1 MPDQTVLVAID
12 IGTTKVCVLIGE
24 AGRAGGVDV
33 IGIGQAPSDGL
44 RKGVV
49 VDIARTVQSVAAA
62 VDAAERLSG
71 LKVRSAFV
79 GISGSHI
86 GSQNSRGMVAVSSRQ
101 HEIQRDDTL
110 RAIENAR
117 AVSIPNT
124 REILHVIP
132 RGYVVDNNAG
142 VRDPIGM
149 SAVRLEVETHIVT
162 ASTTSVQNLSKC
174 VQRAGIEIDELVL
187 APLATAEALLSDEDR
202 ELGVVLCDIGGDT
215 TDVAIFPDGS
225 ISHCATIPMGARSV
239 TSDLGLVLR
248 VTPDV
253 AESLKVKQ
261 GTAVPLEVDPDEVI
275 QITSIGEEGP
285 RPITRRHMAQIIE
298 ARTAELFD
306 HVAREIEAAGATNR
320 LQAGVVLT
328 GGGALLTGIA
338 RAARDQLGMAARVMS
353 PTGLG
358 GLTHPTPR
366 PPYSASSG
374 LLIWGAKNWS
384 ADEDHV
390 AAPSLDGVGGR
401 LLRLFRSLMPQ
412 PSRRS

>member
-1 MPDQTVLVAID
+1 MADQTVLVAID

-24 AGRAGGVDV
+24 VGVRTGGVDV

-49 VDIARTVQSVAAA
+49 VDIDRTVQSVAAA
-62 VDAAERLSG
+62 VDAAERLCG

-101 HEIQRDDTL
+101 HDVQREDTI
-110 RAIENAR
+110 RAIEAAR

-132 RGYVVDNNAG
+132 RGYVVDGQEG

-162 ASTTSVQNLSKC
+162 ASSTSVLNLSKC

-187 APLATAEALLSDEDR
+187 APLATSEALLSEEDR
-202 ELGVVLCDIGGDT
+202 ELGVALVDIGGDT
-215 TDVAIFPDGS
+215 TDVAIFQDGS
-225 ISHCATIPMGARSV
+225 ISHCATIPMGARSI

-248 VTPDV
+248 VTPEV
-253 AESLKVKQ
+253 AEMLKTKQ
-261 GTAVPLEVDPDEVI
+261 GTALPLDVDPDEVI
-275 QITSIGEEGP
+275 QITSIGEDQP
-285 RPITRRHMAQIIE
+285 RPITRRHVAQIIE

-320 LQAGVVLT
+320 LQAGLALT
-328 GGGALLTGIA
+328 GGGAQLIGVA
-338 RAARDQLGMAARVMS
+338 RAARDQLGMSARVLA
-353 PTGLG
+353 PAGLG
-358 GLTHPTPR
+358 GLTDSVST
-366 PPYSASSG
+366 PPYSAASG
-374 LLIWGAKNWS
+374 LLLWGAKHWTGE
-384 ADEDHV
+384 DER
-390 AAPSLDGVGGR
+390 AGGRALDGMGGR
-401 LLRLFRSLMPQ
+401 IAKIFRGLMP
-412 PSRRS
+412 

>member
-1 MPDQTVLVAID
+1 MADQTVLVAID

-24 AGRAGGVDV
+24 VGSRGGGVDV

-49 VDIARTVQSVAAA
+49 VDIDRTVQSVAAA

-101 HEIQRDDTL
+101 HDVQREDTI
-110 RAIENAR
+110 RAIEAAR

-132 RGYVVDNNAG
+132 RGYVVDGQEG

-162 ASTTSVQNLSKC
+162 ASSTSVQNLSKC

-187 APLATAEALLSDEDR
+187 APLATAEAVLTDEDR
-202 ELGVVLCDIGGDT
+202 ELGVALVDIGGDT
-215 TDVAIFPDGS
+215 TDVAIFQDGS

-253 AESLKVKQ
+253 AENLKLRQ
-261 GTAVPLEVDPDEVI
+261 GTALPLDVDPDEVI
-275 QITSIGEEGP
+275 QITSIGEEQP
-285 RPITRRHMAQIIE
+285 RPVTRRHVAQIIE
-298 ARTAELFD
+298 ARTTELFD

-320 LQAGVVLT
+320 LQAGLALT

-338 RAARDQLGMAARVMS
+338 RAARDQLGMSARPLAPS
-353 PTGLG
+353 GLG
-358 GLTHPTPR
+358 GLTDSISS
-366 PPYSASSG
+366 PPYSASTG
-374 LLIWGAKNWS
+374 LLLWGAKNWS
-384 ADEDHV
+384 TEGEHE
-390 AAPSLDGVGGR
+390 GGR
-401 LLRLFRSLMPQ
+401 AGDVGSRLAKLLRGLMP
-412 PSRRS
+412 

>member
-1 MPDQTVLVAID
+1 LADQTVLVAID

-24 AGRAGGVDV
+24 VGGRSGGIDV

-49 VDIARTVQSVAAA
+49 VDIDRTVQSVAAA

-86 GSQNSRGMVAVSSRQ
+86 GSQNSRGMVAVSGRQ
-101 HEIQRDDTL
+101 HEVQREDTV
-110 RAIENAR
+110 RAIEAAR

-132 RGYVVDNNAG
+132 RGYVVDQNGG

-162 ASTTSVQNLSKC
+162 ASSTSVQNLSKC

-187 APLATAEALLSDEDR
+187 APLATAEALLTEEDR
-202 ELGVVLCDIGGDT
+202 ELGIAMLDIGGDT
-215 TDVAIFPDGS
+215 TDVAIFQDGS
-225 ISHCATIPMGARSV
+225 ISHCATIPMGARSI

-248 VTPDV
+248 VTPEV
-253 AESLKVKQ
+253 AEMLKIKQ
-261 GTAVPLEVDPDEVI
+261 GTALPLDVDPDEVI
-275 QITSIGEEGP
+275 QITSIGEDQP
-285 RPITRRHMAQIIE
+285 RPITRRHVAQIIE

-320 LQAGVVLT
+320 LQAGLALT
-328 GGGALLTGIA
+328 GGGAQLVGIA
-338 RAARDQLGMAARVMS
+338 KAARDQLGMSARVLA
-353 PTGLG
+353 PAGLG
-358 GLTHPTPR
+358 GLTDAIST

-374 LLIWGAKNWS
+374 LLLWGAKNWT
-384 ADEDHV
+384 AEDER
-390 AAPSLDGVGGR
+390 AGGRALDGMGGR
-401 LLRLFRSLMPQ
+401 IAKIFRGLMP
-412 PSRRS
+412 

>member
-1 MPDQTVLVAID
+1 VADQTVLVAID
-12 IGTTKVCVLIGE
+12 IGTTKVCVLIAEVG
-24 AGRAGGVDV
+24 GRTGGIDV

-49 VDIARTVQSVAAA
+49 VDIDRTVQSVASA

-71 LKVRSAFV
+71 LKVQSAFV

-101 HEIQRDDTL
+101 HEVQREDTI
-110 RAIENAR
+110 RAIEAAR

-132 RGYVVDNNAG
+132 RGYAVDKQEG

-162 ASTTSVQNLSKC
+162 ASSTSVQNLSKC
-174 VQRAGIEIDELVL
+174 VQRAGVEIDELVL
-187 APLATAEALLSDEDR
+187 APLATAEALLSEEDR
-202 ELGVVLCDIGGDT
+202 ELGVALCDIGGDT
-215 TDVAIFPDGS
+215 TDVAIFQDGS

-248 VTPDV
+248 VTPEA
-253 AESLKVKQ
+253 AETLKVKQ
-261 GTAVPLEVDPDEVI
+261 GTALPLDVDPDEVI
-275 QITSIGEEGP
+275 QITSIGEESP
-285 RPITRRHMAQIIE
+285 RPITRRHVAQIIE

-320 LQAGVVLT
+320 LQAGLALT
-328 GGGALLTGIA
+328 GGGSQLIGIA
-338 RAARDQLGMAARVMS
+338 KAARDQLGMSARVLA
-353 PTGLG
+353 PAGLG
-358 GLTHPTPR
+358 GLTDSIST
-366 PPYSASSG
+366 PPYSAASG
-374 LLIWGAKNWS
+374 LLLWGAKNWTTEGER
-384 ADEDHV
+384 AGGR
-390 AAPSLDGVGGR
+390 ALDGMSGR
-401 LLRLFRSLMPQ
+401 IARIFRGLMP
-412 PSRRS
+412 

>member
-1 MPDQTVLVAID
+1 MAEQTVLVAID

-24 AGRAGGVDV
+24 VGARTGSVDV
-33 IGIGQAPSDGL
+33 IGIGQSPSDGL

-49 VDIARTVQSVAAA
+49 VDIDRTVQSVASA

-101 HEIQRDDTL
+101 HDIQREDTI

-132 RGYVVDNNAG
+132 RGYVVDQNAG

-187 APLATAEALLSDEDR
+187 APLATAEALLREEDR
-202 ELGVVLCDIGGDT
+202 ELGVALLDIGGDT
-215 TDVAIFPDGS
+215 TDVAVFQDGS

-248 VTPDV
+248 VTPEV
-253 AESLKVKQ
+253 AETLKLKQ
-261 GTAVPLEVDPDEVI
+261 GTATPLDVDPDEVI
-275 QITSIGEEGP
+275 QITSIGEDQP
-285 RPITRRHMAQIIE
+285 RPVTRRHVAQIIE

-320 LQAGVVLT
+320 LQAGLALT
-328 GGGALLTGIA
+328 GGGSLLTGLGK
-338 RAARDQLGMAARVMS
+338 AARDQLGMSARVLA

-358 GLTHPTPR
+358 GLTDSIST
-366 PPYSASSG
+366 PPYSAASG
-374 LLIWGAKNWS
+374 LLIWGANHWT
-384 ADEDHV
+384 ADDDR
-390 AAPSLDGVGGR
+390 APARAGELGSR
-401 LLRLFRSLMPQ
+401 IARIFRGLMP
-412 PSRRS
+412 

>member
-1 MPDQTVLVAID
+1 MADQTVLVAID

-24 AGRAGGVDV
+24 VEARTGGVDV

-49 VDIARTVQSVAAA
+49 VDIDRTVQSVAAA

-101 HEIQRDDTL
+101 HDVQREDTV
-110 RAIENAR
+110 RAIEAAR

-132 RGYVVDNNAG
+132 RGYVVDGQEG

-162 ASTTSVQNLSKC
+162 ASSTSVQNLSKC
-174 VQRAGIEIDELVL
+174 VQKAGIEIDELVL
-187 APLATAEALLSDEDR
+187 APLATAEALLSEEDR
-202 ELGVVLCDIGGDT
+202 ELGVALCDIGGDT
-215 TDVAIFPDGS
+215 TDVAIFQDGS

-253 AESLKVKQ
+253 AESLKLKQ
-261 GTAVPLEVDPDEVI
+261 GTALPLDVDPDEVI
-275 QITSIGEEGP
+275 QITSIGEELP
-285 RPITRRHMAQIIE
+285 RPITRRHVAQIIE
-298 ARTAELFD
+298 ARTTELFD
-306 HVAREIEAAGATNR
+306 HIAREIEAAGATNR
-320 LQAGVVLT
+320 LQAGLALT
-328 GGGALLTGIA
+328 GGGSQLTGIA
-338 RAARDQLGMAARVMS
+338 RAARDQLGMSARVLA
-353 PTGLG
+353 PAGLG
-358 GLTHPTPR
+358 GLTDSIST
-366 PPYSASSG
+366 PPYSAASG
-374 LLIWGAKNWS
+374 LLLWGVKNWT
-384 ADEDHV
+384 ADDER
-390 AAPSLDGVGGR
+390 AAGRSLDGLGGR
-401 LLRLFRSLMPQ
+401 IGKLFRGLMP
-412 PSRRS
+412 